1 VRARELAEELGVP
14 MPPECDRAYP
24 DLGTIKHS
32 LYERYRRTNEERVGA
47 VQVPSIALLTPFTTG
62 G

>member
-1 VRARELAEELGVP
+1 